1 MYAEPGQK
9 GEESGIRIAVKDRDP
24 VRGKFAI
31 EDGCSLMFGYYLR
44 FFMIFLLPMFV
55 FLFLLGAMMETDG
68 NLLEKAAL
76 GFAFVVSMVVFILL
90 PIFLPV
96 ILFLWFHIWR
106 KSHVTITERG
116 LEIYFRGYRSEWVNN
131 RIELSNIAS
140 VEPVSKDVLDRNRE
154 RSPLYRWKIMPRPK
168 KIDSGFYHVISKP
181 KNLIHIRVH
190 SPVTAY
196 NFHKHS
202 FDGRQPGPMQ
212 VPRLEKYDGT
222 LIADA
227 SDRHIGMGT
236 RHGRDNGPAIIQ
248 YTYDGIY
255 LDIKKRERT
264 NFIQTLNEAI
274 ENCPPPLPREAPEYE
289 NTPPS
294 FSGSY
299 SRKLQPNFEIRIMDK
314 SQSEASPNIDRLIS

>member
-1 MYAEPGQK
+1 MYAESRQDGK
-9 GEESGIRIAVKDRDP
+9 ESGIRIEVKDQDP
-24 VRGKFAI
+24 VRGKFTI

-44 FFMIFLLPMFV
+44 SFLIFLLPMFV
-55 FLFLLGAMMETDG
+55 VLFLLGSMMETNG
-68 NLLEKAAL
+68 NLLEKATL
-76 GFAFVVSMVVFILL
+76 GFAFMVSMMVFILL

-106 KSHVTITERG
+106 KSHVTITERAM
-116 LEIYFRGYRSEWVNN
+116 EIYFRGYKSEWVNN

-140 VEPVSKDVLDRNRE
+140 VEPISQDVLDRNRE
-154 RSPLYRWKIMPRPK
+154 RSLLYRWRIMPRPK
-168 KIDSGFYHVISKP
+168 KIDNGFYHVISKP

-196 NFHKHS
+196 NFYKHS
-202 FDGRQPGPMQ
+202 FDGRQMGPMQ

-227 SDRHIGMGT
+227 SERHIGMGT

-255 LDIKKRERT
+255 LDIKKKERAK
-264 NFIQTLNEAI
+264 FIQALKEAI
-274 ENCPPPLPREAPEYE
+274 KNCPPPQPREAPTYE
-289 NTPPS
+289 DTPSS
-294 FSGSY
+294 FSDSY
-299 SRKLQPNFEIRIMDK
+299 SRKLQGW
-314 SQSEASPNIDRLIS
+314 